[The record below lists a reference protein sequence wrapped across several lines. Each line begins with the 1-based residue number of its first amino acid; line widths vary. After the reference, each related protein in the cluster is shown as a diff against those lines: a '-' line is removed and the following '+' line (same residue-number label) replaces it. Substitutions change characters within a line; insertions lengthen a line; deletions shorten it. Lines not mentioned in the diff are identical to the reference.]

1 MAYRKLEV
9 NDAVRITGSSS
20 SSYSG
25 NYHGYDGTVI
35 EVLDHAAKV
44 RFYDSRA
51 GHGTSKELWFYN
63 LNLVILA
70 STPIKDKEIFMTP
83 VMDTPVQR
91 AGYKV
96 GDKFRVIGRGDT
108 FRQGAIITL
117 HYDDGSSSP
126 LFSGKREDTSYSAAD
141 GPGAYISLSSIER
154 FVEPEPLKV
163 GDTVRI
169 LPVSSF
175 GATTFYS
182 THVGKIG
189 VITHLDKGSSLDVL
203 VEFADGI
210 SDWGRSIHVEV
221 VKVEQVVAPA
231 PDFKV
236 GDRVKV
242 IKHTGRG
249 FDSDVLRKVGTITR
263 TDSTSLPVLVQFDD
277 GEEDWGKF
285 EELELVVGVD
295 VTTLKQKLEALEAL
309 VADLKVLV
317 G

>member
-9 NDAVRITGSSS
+9 NDKVRITGTSA
-20 SSYSG
+20 YNG
-25 NYHGYDGTVI
+25 NYHGHDGKVI

-44 RFYDSRA
+44 RFYDNRA
-51 GHGTSKELWFYN
+51 GQGTSKELWFYN
-63 LNLVILA
+63 RNLVILA
-70 STPIKDKEIFMTP
+70 STPIKDKEIYMTP

-91 AGYKV
+91 AGFKV
-96 GDKFRVIGRGDT
+96 GDKFRVIGHGDT

-141 GPGAYISLSSIER
+141 GRPGAYISLCSLER

-169 LPVSSF
+169 LPVLGS

-189 VITHLDKGSSLDVL
+189 VISHIDKGSSLDVL
-203 VEFADGI
+203 VDLADG
-210 SDWGRSIHVEV
+210 SRDWGRSIHVEV
-221 VKVEQVVAPA
+221 VKVEPVAPT

-249 FDSDVLRKVGTITR
+249 FDSEVLRKVGTITR

-277 GEEDWGKF
+277 GDDDWGKF
-285 EELELVVGVD
+285 EELELVVEVD

-309 VADLKVLV
+309 VADLKALV